1 MCVSFNFPPADP
13 SSAYHIWISF
23 SYSESS
29 SLLNRNRKRTKID
42 KIRDSD
48 GNVATSP
55 QAIAEK
61 FNDYFANIAEKMK
74 SKISSN
80 IDDTSQS
87 MGKNSKNHI
96 SNSIYLAPT
105 NSTEISQ
112 IIEDLKI
119 KATADINVATI
130 KKANNTVTK
139 FSEVIADI
147 INRSFLEGV
156 FPSKLKNAKVV
167 PVHKGGSRVDIENY
181 RPISLLSAF
190 SKIFEKVM
198 YARMYDFLSHNSI
211 LNENQF
217 GFRRGR
223 SCEQALLTAQN
234 EILKSL
240 SNKQISLLLLIDFS
254 KAFDMVDHEI
264 LLNKLNNYGIRGIAN
279 DWFKSYLSDRTQY
292 VTINGRKSSNRD
304 MLYGVPQGSILGP
317 LLFIIY
323 INDFPNVCENCT
335 FILYADDANILI
347 SGRNIAE
354 IEEIFNTLSKKL
366 EIWVNSNALAL
377 NLKKTNYM
385 IFSNHKIH
393 DIPFKPRICNH
404 DLERKYSSRFLG
416 VIINEHLTWNQ
427 HILAIKAKMSR
438 YVGILYKLKNIL
450 PFSARKNIF
459 HSFVQSHL
467 NYCSLVWGLGPKA
480 CIEPLFTEQ
489 KKQYEH

>member
-1 MCVSFNFPPADP
+1 MKTP
-13 SSAYHIWISF
+13 
-23 SYSESS
+23 
-29 SLLNRNRKRTKID
+29 KGTTK
-42 KIRDSD
+42 
-48 GNVATSP
+48 N
-55 QAIAEK
+55 
-61 FNDYFANIAEKMK
+61 Y
-74 SKISSN
+74 
-80 IDDTSQS
+80 
-87 MGKNSKNHI
+87 I

-105 NSTEISQ
+105 SSTEISQ
-112 IIEDLKI
+112 IIDDLKV
-119 KATADINVATI
+119 KATADINVASI
-130 KKANNTVTK
+130 KKANNNVIK

-147 INRSFLEGV
+147 INRSILEGV

-167 PVHKGGSRVDIENY
+167 PVHKVDIENY

-198 YARMYDFLSHNSI
+198 YARVYDFLSHNNI

-240 SNKQISLLLLIDFS
+240 SKKQMSLLLLIDFS
-254 KAFDMVDHEI
+254 KAFDMVDHDI

-279 DWFKSYLSDRTQY
+279 YWFKSYLSDRTQY
-292 VTINGRKSSNRD
+292 VTINGRKSSNRE
-304 MLYGVPQGSILGP
+304 MQYGVPQGSILGP

-323 INDFPNVCENCT
+323 INDVPNICENCT

-354 IEEIFNTLSKKL
+354 IENIFNSLAKKL
-366 EIWVNSNALAL
+366 EIWVSTNGLAL

-385 IFSNHKIH
+385 IFSSSKIH
-393 DIPFKPRICNH
+393 AMPFKPKLYQY
-404 DLERKYSSRFLG
+404 DLERKSSSRFLG
-416 VIINEHLTWNQ
+416 VIISEQLTWNE

-480 CIEPLFTEQ
+480 YIEPLFTEQ
-489 KKQYEH
+489 KKSNTSINARP